1 MSGYYGAFNMAQ
13 KLKNIELE
21 YVLDEGLM
29 IVENILP
36 DFPKPTALISIA
48 EKGYLTVIFA
58 TNTSG
63 LLNNNFCLLTL
74 I

>member
-13 KLKNIELE
+13 KIKNIELE

-29 IVENILP
+29 IVENILEG
-36 DFPKPTALISIA
+36 FPKPAALISIA
-48 EKGYLTVIFA
+48 EKGYLTLRFS

-63 LLNNNFCLLTL
+63 LLN
-74 I
+74 